1 MRKLLLLNFL
11 LISIFA
17 AAQEK
22 IPTCKTD
29 EMQKQLLENNKEYK
43 ALYEQTTKNSEK
55 TQPKRAKT
63 SFIIR
68 LSRLTIIIRQSPLK
82 QMIRIFLI
90 LFVLNALFLVEGG
103 SHKKSRESG

>member
-1 MRKLLLLNFL
+1 MSIEINNDFVEDEDENEYERTEEIRK
-11 LISIFA
+11 
-17 AAQEK
+17 
-22 IPTCKTD
+22 
-29 EMQKQLLENNKEYK
+29 
-43 ALYEQTTKNSEK
+43 KNSEK